1 MISSVPAVE
10 NCITTGATWTTCGS
24 FASTSAIFS
33 DRGAPDTPAITV
45 VPGGMTTTSAPKP
58 AWRWRESFRMPRER
72 PTISRIRVTSS
83 AMAIMLITERTG
95 RCTRLATIMRFIMS
109 ACLLSVCSLLGLRLA
124 GPLVHVYNYRSGRLL
139 QGKLVVGE
147 RLIQLQFYN
156 LEQDRILLLRP
167 PDINLGGEFYP
178 VVILKI
184 FIAGVRNQVAVL
196 VVDELPMW
204 QQVGAAEDNLA
215 RQEPSLR
222 ALSNDFNLVV
232 GLLHP
237 VTFGV

>member
-10 NCITTGATWTTCGS
+10 NCITTGATSTTCGS

-83 AMAIMLITERTG
+83 AMAIM
-95 RCTRLATIMRFIMS
+95 RFIMG
-109 ACLLSVCSLLGLRLA
+109 ACLLSVGSLLGLRLA

-156 LEQDRILLLRP
+156 LEQD
-167 PDINLGGEFYP
+167 
-178 VVILKI
+178 
-184 FIAGVRNQVAVL
+184 
-196 VVDELPMW
+196 
-204 QQVGAAEDNLA
+204 
-215 RQEPSLR
+215 
-222 ALSNDFNLVV
+222 
-232 GLLHP
+232 
-237 VTFGV
+237 